1 MDTISININDIKN
14 ISNAQIE
21 VPFEGGLYG
30 FVGGNGCGKSTLML
44 ILSVLLSERR
54 FMMLKGEDYTSTS
67 GIEIKVNTNQ
77 TKVNHWTPKKG
88 KWRLPPDETPFRYNG
103 LYEGS
108 LFYGA
113 RFDDSRIV
121 DAILR
126 KGEINDEDIV
136 ESVSYIKDN
145 LSFILHGDRQHYRN
159 LKKIKNRHTANRLNL
174 NNIPYFNEAKNGK
187 LLSQYRMSSGECL
200 LISLLNFIY
209 YTIVDNKSGQS
220 AKALILIDEIELA
233 LHPIAIT
240 RLITLLNNLNESQK
254 NVVIYL
260 TSHSPEV
267 IRSIKPSNMFMLAN
281 NEGVMSLTNPC
292 FPSYAIRDVYRHDGF
307 DYLILAEDKLAA
319 GVIDNVLVSKGLKNS
334 RLIHISPVGGWQN
347 VLSLHKD
354 LIANN
359 VVGINRKIIS
369 ILDGD
374 VKDEVLKKTEY
385 SPIPKCF
392 LPIPSIEKF
401 FYDVVFLRKNER
413 IRKIIND
420 KYFLLKS
427 LDDLVAEHNE
437 KYKTTPENPD
447 KKFYFRIKSDLESRN
462 ISESTFINHLCS
474 DIREVIDFTSFE
486 NTIEKLLDAR

>member
-1 MDTISININDIKN
+1 MDTISIIIKDIKN
-14 ISNAQIE
+14 ITNANIE
-21 VPFEGGLYG
+21 IPFEGGLYG
-30 FVGGNGCGKSTLML
+30 FVGSNGCGKSTLML

-54 FMMLKGEDYTSTS
+54 FMMLKNEDYTEKSS
-67 GIEIKVNTNQ
+67 IEIKVNTTT
-77 TKVNHWTPKKG
+77 TKTNHWSPNKN
-88 KWRLPPDETPFRYNG
+88 KWRLPTNSQPFRYNG

-113 RFDDSRIV
+113 RFDDSRMV

-126 KGEINDEDIV
+126 KGGIDSDDIV
-136 ESVSYIKDN
+136 NAVDYIKDN
-145 LSFILHGDRQHYRN
+145 LSYILHGDHHHYRN
-159 LKKIKNRHTANRLNL
+159 LKKIKNRHTATKLNL
-174 NNIPYFNEAKNGK
+174 NNIPYFNEAKNGN

-220 AKALILIDEIELA
+220 SKALILIDEIELA

-240 RLITLLNNLNESQK
+240 RLISLLNNLNASQR

-260 TSHSPEV
+260 SSHSPEV
-267 IRSIKPSNMFMLAN
+267 IRSINPSNMFMLAN
-281 NEGVMSLTNPC
+281 NNGIMSLTNPC

-319 GVIDNVLVSKGLKNS
+319 TVIDNVLVSKGLKNS

-354 LIANN
+354 LIINN
-359 VVGINRKIIS
+359 VIGINRKIIS

-374 VKDEVLKKTEY
+374 VKDEVLKKTEF
-385 SPIPKCF
+385 SSMPKCF

-401 FYDVVFLRKNER
+401 FYEVVYLRKDER

-427 LDDLVAEHNE
+427 LDYLVSEHNE
-437 KYKTTPENPD
+437 KYKTQPENPD

-462 ISESTFINHLCS
+462 ITESSFIQYLCN

-486 NTIEKLLDAR
+486 ETVEKLLDVK